1 MTAAT
6 PDSIAAHLTNT
17 AAPAVAY
24 AHDYLHRT
32 LVVAGY
38 SPTITPGRLARRIM
52 ACAEGIATVDL
63 PAIALSLAGERVIA
77 EGGRPRNADNGGGS
91 SPSTSSTTASIA
103 EELYRIRAIGL
114 DLREALDRIM
124 PDPDWPTIESGS
136 RGRLTTATELLE
148 GVIAVSLE
156 AVRAA
161 WCLEARAPANLER
174 TYDELA
180 DAVEGME
187 AAIQMARQC
196 ARRAERAR
204 AWRANPADVDMPPV
218 LEEFARCSGWPRK
231 RLELEPCENYTGA
244 FGHVHPDTGAVHHR
258 DLCDECYLLICPV
271 CWARARRT
279 PKAKECAACEIA
291 ARRNRKKVAA

>member
-6 PDSIAAHLTNT
+6 PDTIAAHLANT

-77 EGGRPRNADNGGGS
+77 EGGRPRNADSGGGS
-91 SPSTSSTTASIA
+91 NPSTSSTTASIA
-103 EELYRIRAIGL
+103 EELHRIRAIGL

-124 PDPDWPTIESGS
+124 PDPDWPTIESGA
-136 RGRLTTATELLE
+136 RGRMTTATELL
-148 GVIAVSLE
+148 A
-156 AVRAA
+156 R
-161 WCLEARAPANLER
+161 WCLEARSTTNPAQA
-174 TYDELA
+174 YDELA

-204 AWRANPADVDMPPV
+204 AWRAIPADVDMPPV

-231 RLELEPCENYTGA
+231 RLELEPCDNYTGA

-258 DLCDECYLLICPV
+258 DLCDACYLLICPV

-291 ARRNRKKVAA
+291 ARRNRKVAA